1 MMKVIDLPFGKRVLI
16 FESRKEYEEVF
27 WTIEN
32 VKEMLRMEKEYV
44 DMVEMVVRRVKDD
57 SIVAAKNLVDI
68 LNTRSGRAKLYS
80 DKLRKLLPLK
90 KP

>member
-1 MMKVIDLPFGKRVLI
+1 MKVIDLPFGKRALV

-32 VKEMLRMEKEYV
+32 VKEMLRMEKEYI
-44 DMVEMVVRRVKDD
+44 DMVTIVARRVKDD
-57 SIVAAKNLVDI
+57 SIAAAKTLVDI
-68 LNTRSGRAKLYS
+68 LNTRSDRAKLYS

>member
-1 MMKVIDLPFGKRVLI
+1 MKVIDLPFGKRALV

-32 VKEMLRMEKEYV
+32 VKEMLRMEKEYT
-44 DMVEMVVRRVKDD
+44 DMVTTVSSRVKDD
-57 SIVAAKNLVDI
+57 SIPAAKNLVDI
-68 LNTRSGRAKLYS
+68 LNTRSDRAKLYS